1 METEHTVPA
10 KYAYRGANLI
20 SFGTSIKLLFTGYL
34 TTVAAGYL
42 MALIQILF
50 THGMA
55 DGKFG
60 LSLDDIVYSYYG
72 NRSGSLLESKL
83 NGSMKSNSPEQERFK
98 LIQWAR
104 EGGGEVSYKLEIKP
118 IVDKYCV
125 LCHNEAAG
133 GSIPDFS
140 KFENLQK
147 TTESNQGATFASLT
161 RVSHIHLFGIS
172 FIFMFVGII
181 FSFST
186 GVPRKFKY
194 AAIVMPYLFL
204 LIDIASWWLTKLNPH
219 FALLVIF
226 AGSGLGISFAFMWTV
241 SMYQMWILGGWYKQ
255 ADRRNAVMRD

>member
-1 METEHTVPA
+1 MTHHNIPV
-10 KYAYRGANLI
+10 KYAYRGANLV

-34 TTVAAGYL
+34 TTIAAGYC

-72 NRSGSLLESKL
+72 NRSGSVLESKL
-83 NGSMKSNSPEQERFK
+83 NGSMKFNAPDQDRFK
-98 LIQWAR
+98 IIQWVRDGAS
-104 EGGGEVSYKLEIKP
+104 EDDYNAKIKP
-118 IVDKYCV
+118 IVEKNCV
-125 LCHNEAAG
+125 MCHNAG
-133 GSIPDFS
+133 AGSIPDFG
-140 KFENLQK
+140 KFANLQK
-147 TTESNQGATFASLT
+147 LSESSEGATFQSLT
-161 RVSHIHLFGIS
+161 RLSHIHLFGIS

-186 GVPRKFKY
+186 NVPRRYKY
-194 AAIVMPYLFL
+194 PAIVMPYLFL

-226 AGSGLGISFAFMWTV
+226 AGAGLGLSFAFMWSV
-241 SMYQMWILGGWYKQ
+241 SMYQMWILGGIKKQ
-255 ADRRNAVMRD
+255 SDRRNAIMRD